1 MACSKPLKHAL
12 LYCRESEVERNILW
26 DWVMDTLPLTI
37 SVELH
42 QLDNDEFIEAIFGDM
57 RGLRNLSNLCD
68 DERDKFFLRTAK
80 YISYIRVHFF

>member
-26 DWVMDTLPLTI
+26 DWVMDTLPLNI

-42 QLDNDEFIEAIFGDM
+42 LLNDDGLIETIFGDM
-57 RGLRNLSNLCD
+57 KGLRNLSNLCD
-68 DERDKFFLRTAK
+68 IEKEIYFENGQK
-80 YISYIRVHFF
+80 HFIY